1 MSRSS
6 ASFETNFGPEMKA
19 IEKKLEKLSEDLQKD
34 GLKKMKKAGRIA
46 RDAARANLSSKV
58 KNNTPTK
65 RYDAAGNHVATY
77 YPGNLQ
83 RSIRVLPLR
92 KAKFSVHIGAFMPKR
107 KSRGDFRG
115 NRVDGWYAH
124 FVERGTAKWKD
135 KDGYKF
141 MDKAFNQTNPIMK
154 AKILNDLKDIVE
166 AHDR

>member
-1 MSRSS
+1 MSRSL

-19 IEKKLEKLSEDLQKD
+19 IEKKLEKLSEDVHKE
-34 GLKKMKKAGRIA
+34 GLKKMRKAGQIA
-46 RDAARANLSSKV
+46 RDAARANLSSKT

-77 YPGNLQ
+77 YPGNLK

-107 KSRGDFRG
+107 NSRGDFRG

-124 FVERGTAKWKD
+124 FVERGTAKTKHS
-135 KDGYKF
+135 GYKF